1 MTETYYRM
9 NAQDV
14 RLAGDIMIMARSFG
28 AVGSATM
35 ALATSV
41 ALPRA
46 RRLRALGWIGVVL
59 GVLTLLFGIQEGLVD
74 RGIGVSILGSDLGVE
89 WTAILCITA
98 LIGRLSGRANPAAGT
113 PCTPQRA

>member
-1 MTETYYRM
+1 M

-35 ALATSV
+35 AV
-41 ALPRA
+41 ALLRA

-59 GVLTLLFGIQEGLVD
+59 GVLTLLLGIQEGLVD
-74 RGIGVSILGSDLGVE
+74 RGIGVSILGSDLGVVS
-89 WTAILCITA
+89 TAIICITA
-98 LIGRLSGRANPAAGT
+98 LIGRANPAAGT
-113 PCTPQRA
+113 PSAPQKA

>member
-35 ALATSV
+35 ALQLRSRFCAPV
-41 ALPRA
+41 AY
-46 RRLRALGWIGVVL
+46 
-59 GVLTLLFGIQEGLVD
+59 GL
-74 RGIGVSILGSDLGVE
+74 
-89 WTAILCITA
+89 
-98 LIGRLSGRANPAAGT
+98 
-113 PCTPQRA
+113 